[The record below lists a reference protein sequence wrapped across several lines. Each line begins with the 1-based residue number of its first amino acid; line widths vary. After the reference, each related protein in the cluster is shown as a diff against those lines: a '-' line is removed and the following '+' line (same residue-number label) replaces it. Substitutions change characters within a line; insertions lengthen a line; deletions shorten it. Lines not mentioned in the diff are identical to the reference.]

1 MTELLEMLPRTK
13 AALAA
18 GMEAGLHIGTQGYA
32 TRNGRAVAD
41 FAVGESAPGTP
52 MTGETLMLWLSSGK
66 PIAAAAIMQLQ
77 EAGLLQLD
85 DPVAVHL
92 PEFGAN
98 GKADVTIRHLLTHT
112 CGFRFLDL
120 GDAATPWD
128 EIIRRISIAPLERN
142 WIPGCRAGYH
152 PYTSWYVL
160 GEIVGRLSEVSYSQ
174 YVRDRI
180 FVPLVMSDCWIGMPA
195 EVRDGYGSR
204 LGTMVNTEKF
214 DADGRPLLTPHVW
227 STPQGIVACA
237 PGGNGHGPMRQLVR
251 FYEMMLGRGERD
263 GVRILSPESVQQM
276 TARQRTGLVDET
288 FRHELDWG
296 LGIIPNN
303 RKYGI
308 GTIPYGHGR
317 HVSDDAF
324 GHSGSQSLVA
334 FADPQHGLAAAI
346 VFNGT
351 CGERKHQPRMRAVV
365 EALYEDLGITRDD

>member
-1 MTELLEMLPRTK
+1 
-13 AALAA
+13 
-18 GMEAGLHIGTQGYA
+18 
-32 TRNGRAVAD
+32 
-41 FAVGESAPGTP
+41 
-52 MTGETLMLWLSSGK
+52 
-66 PIAAAAIMQLQ
+66 
-77 EAGLLQLD
+77 
-85 DPVAVHL
+85 
-92 PEFGAN
+92 
-98 GKADVTIRHLLTHT
+98 
-112 CGFRFLDL
+112 
-120 GDAATPWD
+120 
-128 EIIRRISIAPLERN
+128 
-142 WIPGCRAGYH
+142 
-152 PYTSWYVL
+152 
-160 GEIVGRLSEVSYSQ
+160 
-174 YVRDRI
+174 
-180 FVPLVMSDCWIGMPA
+180 MSDCWIGMPA

-308 GTIPYGHGR
+308 GTIPYGYGR